1 MIYVTRTFSFA
12 AAHRLMFHKGKCR
25 NLHGHSY
32 TVKVYVRGKDTSFE
46 NEHNFVL
53 DFNDFK
59 SIIGGWIDEHLDHAT
74 LVSEKD
80 EKLLEVVKELGSKY
94 YVLEDSSSEMI
105 ASHLKKVF
113 QQLLE
118 SKGLEVFKV
127 IVSESPST
135 NAVIE

>member
-32 TVKVYVRGKDTSFE
+32 TVKVYIRGKDTSFE

-80 EKLLEVVKELGSKY
+80 EKLLKVVKELDSKY

-105 ASHLKKVF
+105 ALHLKRIF

-118 SKGLEVFKV
+118 NKGLEVFKV
-127 IVSESPST
+127 RVSESPST